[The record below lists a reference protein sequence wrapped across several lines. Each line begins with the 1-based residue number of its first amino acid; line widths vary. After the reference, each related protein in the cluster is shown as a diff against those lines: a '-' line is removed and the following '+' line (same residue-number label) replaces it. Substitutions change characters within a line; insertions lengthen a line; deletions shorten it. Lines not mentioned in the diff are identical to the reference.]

1 MRKILALF
9 IFLLC
14 MLSLPALAEN
24 TLTLPASLTA
34 IEDEAFLGDQS
45 LNAVVLPG

>member
-1 MRKILALF
+1 MRKTLALF
-9 IFLLC
+9 VFLLC
-14 MLSLPALAEN
+14 MLSLPALAES

-45 LNAVVLPG
+45 LDAVVLPG